1 MTVQITVTNKV
12 NNKTTQQLLS
22 DTMSTKNLL
31 LIDSWNKLVVKILE
45 NDHIDFIQIYKHNF
59 IKIVK
64 SINNPVNMFQEINF
78 LYKMEIIPLYLATL
92 YYNNDYKLVYDF
104 VSKLDLNEKQHC
116 YDFYIAKIIRYY
128 YLSSMHLKIININE
142 FYKLKVYHS
151 EYNNEEILL
160 VLNNI
165 ILEYFITNQPEHL
178 PLIFNNYSIG
188 LQKYLN
194 NIELVFS
201 YFYQGYG
208 NLILGNYDKALD
220 YFNEADI
227 YNTNIIMKIN
237 IIKCIIVTK
246 LLLGESDIVN
256 YKYSNSLDPYY
267 QLITIVKNGQI
278 NDLDTL
284 LKKYKSEFLEN
295 TGLYFI
301 IKRLM
306 NNVLKEGIKKIAT
319 IYTKIKLDD
328 INKILNR
335 NITYLVYNC
344 ILNKEINSIIK
355 NNILIKINSNTN
367 SKQININNRIKK
379 IINIRE
385 EIKKQTIYSE
395 VPKLTYDRVI
405 KEESDLNDQ
414 FGI

>member
-1 MTVQITVTNKV
+1 
-12 NNKTTQQLLS
+12 
-22 DTMSTKNLL
+22 
-31 LIDSWNKLVVKILE
+31 
-45 NDHIDFIQIYKHNF
+45 
-59 IKIVK
+59 
-64 SINNPVNMFQEINF
+64 
-78 LYKMEIIPLYLATL
+78 
-92 YYNNDYKLVYDF
+92 
-104 VSKLDLNEKQHC
+104 
-116 YDFYIAKIIRYY
+116 
-128 YLSSMHLKIININE
+128 
-142 FYKLKVYHS
+142 
-151 EYNNEEILL
+151 
-160 VLNNI
+160 
-165 ILEYFITNQPEHL
+165 
-178 PLIFNNYSIG
+178 
-188 LQKYLN
+188 
-194 NIELVFS
+194 
-201 YFYQGYG
+201 
-208 NLILGNYDKALD
+208 
-220 YFNEADI
+220 
-227 YNTNIIMKIN
+227 MKIN

-278 NDLDTL
+278 NDLDIL

-367 SKQININNRIKK
+367 SKQININNRIRK